1 MSVMQVY
8 LCVEGMNLSNWK
20 MIVSYCMMK
29 LCSLLWLW
37 LVHYMSRQFYGHW
50 NSVDKD
56 SGLIGGFDNWFQSF
70 VVANELEKNVSFV
83 WHRACRREYISGAR
97 QGKNGKQNFRFFFV
111 LG

>member
-8 LCVEGMNLSNWK
+8 LCVEGMSLSNWK

-50 NSVDKD
+50 SSVDKD
-56 SGLIGGFDNWFQSF
+56 SGLIGGFDM
-70 VVANELEKNVSFV
+70 
-83 WHRACRREYISGAR
+83 
-97 QGKNGKQNFRFFFV
+97 V
-111 LG
+111 LF